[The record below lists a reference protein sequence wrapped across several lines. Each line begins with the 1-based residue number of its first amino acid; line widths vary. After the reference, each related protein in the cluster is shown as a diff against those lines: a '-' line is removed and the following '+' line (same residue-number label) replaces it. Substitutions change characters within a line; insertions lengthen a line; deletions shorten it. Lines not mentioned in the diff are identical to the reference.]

1 MISEIMQRLG
11 DVERRLANVITLGA
25 IIAADYDNAL
35 VKVQAGGLITG
46 WRPWLTRR
54 ASNDLDYWAPEVGE
68 QVILL
73 SPGGESEKA
82 VVLPAIYQAD
92 HQSDLASPTVHR
104 TTYSDGSVIEYDRG
118 NHKLKAALVTGATT
132 ELVSTGGVAIT
143 GDVTVTGNVNVTK
156 NITATLDIT
165 DGTRSM
171 AGDRGIYNGHT
182 HTGDSGGTTTAP
194 GAAQ

>member
-1 MISEIMQRLG
+1 MISEILQRLG

-25 IIAADYDNAL
+25 IVAADYDNAL
-35 VKVQAGGLITG
+35 VKVQAGDLITG

-68 QVILL
+68 QVVLL
-73 SPGGESEKA
+73 SPGGEPEKA

-118 NHKLKAALVTGATT
+118 AHKLKAALVTGATT

-143 GDVTVTGNVNVTK
+143 GDVTVTGN
-156 NITATLDIT
+156 ITATMDIT
-165 DGTRSM
+165 DATRSM
-171 AGDRGIYNGHT
+171 AGDRGIYNAHT
-182 HTGDSGGTTTAP
+182 HSGDSGGTTSAP
-194 GAAQ
+194 GATQ